1 VDPYAMDDSIVLRET
16 RRLEFARRL
25 LSHGVRTKII
35 SQLTGMTR
43 NRLATLR
50 QRLGVP
56 DRTRRRGP
64 PPSSLDRFLRDPV
77 ARSEGAALTALC
89 VTFDLPTLERELSL
103 MPASFIS
110 LDYGE
115 RLCESYEAYRACYPN
130 TQVAL
135 EELIMLR
142 SHLAKADRIELGKCR
157 SCKCLMLIDRFN
169 GGRNCW
175 HCDPAAYREKTRS
188 TTS

>member
-1 VDPYAMDDSIVLRET
+1 MDDSVLQRET
-16 RRLEFARRL
+16 RRLELARRL

-64 PPSSLDRFLRDPV
+64 TPSSLDRFLREPL
-77 ARSEGAALTALC
+77 ARSEGAALAALC
-89 VTFDLPTLERELSL
+89 AAFDLPTLERELSL

-110 LDYGE
+110 LNYGE
-115 RLCESYEAYRACYPN
+115 RLCETYEAYRACYPR
-130 TQVAL
+130 TQVVL

-142 SHLAKADRIELGKCR
+142 GRLAKADQIELGKCR
-157 SCKCLMLIDRFN
+157 SCRGLMLIDRFN

-175 HCDPAAYREKTRS
+175 HCDPRAYRDKTR
-188 TTS
+188 TATL

>member
-1 VDPYAMDDSIVLRET
+1 MDDSVLLREA
-16 RRLEFARRL
+16 RRLELTRRL

-64 PPSSLDRFLRDPV
+64 PPSSLDRFLREPLS
-77 ARSEGAALTALC
+77 RSEGAALAAVC
-89 VTFDLPTLERELSL
+89 AAFDLPALERELSS

-110 LDYGE
+110 LNYGE
-115 RLCESYEAYRACYPN
+115 RLCESYEAYRAY
-130 TQVAL
+130 
-135 EELIMLR
+135 
-142 SHLAKADRIELGKCR
+142 
-157 SCKCLMLIDRFN
+157 
-169 GGRNCW
+169 
-175 HCDPAAYREKTRS
+175 Y
-188 TTS
+188 

>member
-1 VDPYAMDDSIVLRET
+1 MDDSILLREN
-16 RRLEFARRL
+16 RRIELARRL

-64 PPSSLDRFLRDPV
+64 TPSSLDRFLKEPLV
-77 ARSEGAALTALC
+77 RSEGAALTALC
-89 VTFDLPTLERELSL
+89 SAFDLPALERELSL

-110 LDYGE
+110 LNYGE
-115 RLCESYEAYRACYPN
+115 RLCESYEAYRACYPK
-130 TQVAL
+130 TQVDI
-135 EELIMLR
+135 EELMMLR

-157 SCKCLMLIDRFN
+157 SCKCFILIDRFN
-169 GGRNCW
+169 GGHNCW
-175 HCDPAAYREKTRS
+175 HCDPVAHREKTRR